1 MSEQALSIWHGMVD
15 LPDKY
20 PSAQQILSEV
30 AWRHD
35 MSVAEMLSPNR
46 ERRYARARW
55 DAMHLLREMPRN
67 GGFIRSLTEIGRLMG
82 GMDHTT
88 VLHGIRRRAETIAAK
103 SDAKREAV
111 AA

>member
-15 LPDKY
+15 LPEKY

-55 DAMHLLREMPRN
+55 DAMHLLRSTPRG
-67 GGFIRSLTEIGRLMG
+67 GGFKRSLIEIARLM

-88 VLHGIRRRAETIAAK
+88 VLHGLRRREEEIAAK
-103 SDAKREAV
+103 SAQRKAV